1 MGFEQFLGNERIV
14 TSLRGMLA
22 TERVPSAI
30 AFLGPKGIG
39 KYTLARMFA
48 QAANCEQMRD
58 DFCGE
63 CETCKR
69 IALLAEPFQS
79 AFTSRSAI
87 EATRGVC
94 ALLVPATRIAS
105 LSEAPRR
112 EKRTLPELLTRS
124 ITFASETNRPPKTSA
139 RVSSMCS

>member
-30 AFLGPKGIG
+30 AFLGPRGIG

-48 QAANCEQMRD
+48 QAANCERLRD

-69 IALLAEPFQS
+69 IALLAE
-79 AFTSRSAI
+79 AFGAGGTWVGRSA
-87 EATRGVC
+87 ERAATRKKF
-94 ALLVPATRIAS
+94 R
-105 LSEAPRR
+105 
-112 EKRTLPELLTRS
+112 
-124 ITFASETNRPPKTSA
+124 
-139 RVSSMCS
+139 